1 MMPLTGTTIVEAY
14 ATGCNPALR
23 LAGAMAGHILSGL
36 GAQVIVLL
44 ADDDLLHGYNADP
57 ALRAFLETGKTLR
70 HAENTGIFPLPEST
84 DGLITDEKL
93 HEQLPP
99 GAPNRTII
107 LSLFGGMSA
116 AAPGSEFT
124 ILALSGVLDLVGDPA
139 REPLKLGGHQ
149 AAYSAGTSA
158 ATAMLAALCTG
169 EKVKTI
175 VSMLD
180 TMVWINWK
188 SPVGSQITGSAPSRQ
203 GSESEWQVVRC
214 ADGYTALVY
223 QESDWKGLCDFIGD
237 DRLREPRFATA
248 GERRRNSH
256 ELAAI
261 VERKL
266 STLSREEL
274 REQALARRLPL
285 GAVWSP
291 SELIA
296 DRQYVERDVFVR
308 VPWDGR
314 SGARVPCLP
323 VQWDGVRLGVQVSAK
338 LPETV

>member
-1 MMPLTGTTIVEAY
+1 MMPLAGTTIVEAY

-44 ADDDLLHGYNADP
+44 VDDDLLHGRDADP
-57 ALRAFLETGKTLR
+57 ALRAFLESGKTLR
-70 HAENTGIFPLPEST
+70 HAENTGVFPLPEGT

-93 HEQLPP
+93 HVQLLPDVP
-99 GAPNRTII
+99 DRTII
-107 LSLFGGMSA
+107 LSLFGRMSD

-124 ILALSGVLDLVGDPA
+124 VLALSGALDLIGDPA

-149 AAYSAGTSA
+149 AAYSAGISA
-158 ATAMLAALCTG
+158 ATAMLAALCAG
-169 EKVKTI
+169 EKVQTI

-203 GSESEWQVVRC
+203 GSRSEWQVLRC
-214 ADGYTALVY
+214 ADGYAALVY
-223 QESDWKGLCDFIGD
+223 QESDWRGLCDFIGD

-248 GERRRNSH
+248 GERQRHAR

-266 STLSREEL
+266 LTFSREEI
-274 REQALARRLPL
+274 RDQALTRRLPL

-291 SELIA
+291 RELVA
-296 DRQYVERDVFVR
+296 DRQYVDRDVFVQS
-308 VPWDGR
+308 PQAGP

-323 VQWDGVRLGVQVSAK
+323 VQWDGKRLGDHVSAT
-338 LPETV
+338 LPEAV